1 MPASRLPGPEAVAVF
16 VAENLGQGSRDGHDD
31 GPFESGNERAPAA
44 GRDRADRA
52 MSAPAAPGTAGGLVL
67 ASARGRWVVLATVLG
82 SAVAS
87 IDATVV
93 GIALPAIGRDFQVG
107 LAALQWVV
115 TAYTM
120 ALAGLLLLGGSL
132 GDKYGRKKV
141 FLIGVIWF
149 AVASLLCGAAPGATF
164 LIVARALQGVGA
176 ALLTPGSLAILEAVF
191 RPDDRGK
198 AIGAWSGYSGV
209 GTAIGPFIG
218 GYLVQAVSWRL
229 IFVINLPLAALV
241 VAVSLRHVPESRD
254 PSATGRID
262 VLGGTL
268 VTLGLVALTYGLIEG
283 PGGHWFSSGVLA
295 ALIAGVVLLGAFA
308 GQELRSK
315 DPMLPLSLFASTQF
329 TATNV
334 ITFVVYGGIGGAL
347 FLLPIQLQQVSGYTA
362 LEAGI
367 SLLPVT
373 AITLVLSR
381 RSGALAA
388 RIGPRLQMSVG
399 PVLVGFGLALFARI
413 TESGD
418 YLTEVLPAVLVFG
431 FGLAVT
437 VAPLTSTV
445 LDAVPAEHAG
455 IASAVNNDV
464 ARAAALIAVALLPAA
479 GGITGDAY
487 LHKDVFSAGFHTASL
502 ISGALCVAGGVLAVF
517 TIRNPARAAG
527 AGQRAVAPVHCALD
541 APPAAVTSAAAR

>member
-1 MPASRLPGPEAVAVF
+1 
-16 VAENLGQGSRDGHDD
+16 
-31 GPFESGNERAPAA
+31 
-44 GRDRADRA
+44 
-52 MSAPAAPGTAGGLVL
+52 VL
-67 ASARGRWVVLATVLG
+67 ASAQGRWVLLATVLG

-93 GIALPAIGRDFQVG
+93 GIALPAIGRDFHVG

-120 ALAGLLLLGGSL
+120 TLAGLLLLAGSL

-141 FLIGVIWF
+141 FVIGVIWF
-149 AVASLLCGAAPGATF
+149 AVASLLCSVAPNVTI
-164 LIVARALQGVGA
+164 LILARALQGVGA

-191 RPDDRGK
+191 RPGDRGK
-198 AIGAWSGYSGV
+198 AIGAWSGFSGV
-209 GTAIGPFIG
+209 GTAIGPFLG
-218 GYLVQAVSWRL
+218 GWLVQAASWRL
-229 IFVINLPLAALV
+229 IFVINVPLAVLV
-241 VAVSLRHVPESRD
+241 VAVTLRHVPESRD
-254 PSATGRID
+254 PEGTGPID
-262 VLGGTL
+262 VRGGLL
-268 VTLGLVALTYGLIEG
+268 VTLGLIGLTYGLIQG
-283 PGGHWFSSGVLA
+283 PGGHWADPAVLGSLLAGLVLLA
-295 ALIAGVVLLGAFA
+295 AFA
-308 GQELRSK
+308 WQERRAVA
-315 DPMLPLSLFASTQF
+315 PMLPLGLFASTQF

-362 LEAGI
+362 LQAGI

-373 AITLVLSR
+373 VITFALSS

-388 RIGPRLQMSVG
+388 RIGPRLQMTAG
-399 PVLVGFGLALFARI
+399 PVLVGLGLALFTRVSA
-413 TESGD
+413 SGD
-418 YLTEVLPAVLVFG
+418 YLTEVLPAVVVFG

-445 LDAVPAEHAG
+445 LAAAPAERAG

-487 LHKDVFSAGFHTASL
+487 RDPPVFSAGFHTASL
-502 ISGALCVAGGVLAVF
+502 ISAGLCVAGGILAFF
-517 TIRNPARAAG
+517 TIRNPAPAAE
-527 AGQRAVAPVHCALD
+527 GQAARPAPALHCALD
-541 APPAAVTSAAAR
+541 APPAVPVRGAGRP